1 MLSRVATF
9 VDAGYFFAASA
20 QVVKGKQVPRRSL
33 RITSP
38 KELLQA
44 ICNLSK
50 DISGSNDVLRTYWY
64 DAMQSSRPSLEQTE
78 IAMLAGVKLRL
89 GTLNSAGEQKGVD
102 SLIVTDIIEL
112 ARNKAVADVILVSG
126 DEDLRIAVQVAQT
139 YGVRVHI
146 LAIGEHAKNVSQS
159 LKMESDSFRCLD
171 ADWLIK
177 HLDFTESAQAST
189 ATPVVQPAQKKD
201 DITIES
207 AASEVSS
214 DLLKGQAAEVIVGL
228 NENFK
233 TSQSVPPEFDGKLI
247 AKTALIL
254 KRDLIGDEK
263 RKARG
268 VFVKTVKSLSGGA

>member
-1 MLSRVATF
+1 MLSRIATF

-20 QVVKGKQVPRRSL
+20 QVVKGKQVPRRNL

-38 KELLQA
+38 KELLKA
-44 ICNLSK
+44 ICDVSIE
-50 DISGSNDVLRTYWY
+50 ISGSSDVLRTYWY

-112 ARNKAVADVILVSG
+112 ARNNAVADVILVSG

-159 LKMESDSFRCLD
+159 LKMESDSFHCLD
-171 ADWLIK
+171 ANWLIK
-177 HLDFTESAQAST
+177 HLDFTEPPTVAS
-189 ATPVVQPAQKKD
+189 VVQSSVLIEKNTG
-201 DITIES
+201 ITIEQ
-207 AASEVSS
+207 AASEVSRE
-214 DLLKGQAAEVIVGL
+214 LLKGQAAEVITGL
-228 NENFK
+228 NDNFK

-247 AKTALIL
+247 AKTAIAL

-268 VFVKTVKSLSGGA
+268 VFVNTVKGLLA